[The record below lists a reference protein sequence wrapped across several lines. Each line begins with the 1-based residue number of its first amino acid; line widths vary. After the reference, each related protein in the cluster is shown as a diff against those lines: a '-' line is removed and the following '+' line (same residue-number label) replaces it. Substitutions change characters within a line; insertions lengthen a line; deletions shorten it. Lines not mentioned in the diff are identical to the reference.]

1 MSERRRFDLGALEAC
16 LASGDADALKQLV
29 LSLLENAVKYT
40 PDDGTVRLELRV
52 VDGFAQITVSDTGA
66 GIEPEDLPKV
76 FERFYRTDR
85 ARSRLNGPA
94 GTGLGLTIAKQIV
107 ERHGGTI
114 WLESELGVG
123 TSAFVRLPL
132 IGNPAAS
139 SVVEHQPSVAI

>member
-1 MSERRRFDLGALEAC
+1 MEAC
-16 LASGDADALKQLV
+16 LASGDPDALKQLV

-132 IGNPAAS
+132 IGDPAAS

>member
-1 MSERRRFDLGALEAC
+1 MWRPSGQAPPRAPAWRRQLRPER
-16 LASGDADALKQLV
+16 
-29 LSLLENAVKYT
+29 SLRWA
-40 PDDGTVRLELRV
+40 
-52 VDGFAQITVSDTGA
+52 DTGA
-66 GIEPEDLPKV
+66 GIAPEDLPRV

-132 IGNPAAS
+132 IADPAAS